1 MRVQYQT
8 RSFRFQGYCIMEGA
22 RGFPID
28 GVGQFIYK
36 DHLIS
41 FSTRGCDRGA
51 CLNEVVIFVRTND
64 DNWSKQLTD
73 NSGNILLF
81 HTVEE
86 AIDHL
91 NKV

>member
-1 MRVQYQT
+1 MRAQYQT
-8 RSFRFQGYCIMEGA
+8 RSFRFQDYCILGGLSGE
-22 RGFPID
+22 PIN

-41 FSTRGCDRGA
+41 FSTRGYTAGA